1 VREKYRGVTA
11 GFRIDGMAAQFRQ
24 RNVRPR
30 LLLFRGQCAVEPFLP
45 GAAGIFD
52 QVVGGDGADF
62 VRETS
67 GALAY
72 KAT

>member
-1 VREKYRGVTA
+1 
-11 GFRIDGMAAQFRQ
+11 
-24 RNVRPR
+24 